1 MKRAQR
7 EQPNATIRLGAGAG
21 FAGDRLDPAI
31 DLVTRGA
38 LDVVVFELLAE
49 RTIALAQRRRRSGSG
64 PGFDDRLTERMAAVL
79 PAALRQ
85 RTLVITNGGAGEP
98 PGGGVVVRR

>member
-7 EQPNATIRLGAGAG
+7 EQSHATIRLGAGAG
-21 FAGDRLDPAI
+21 FAGDRLDPAV

-38 LDVVVFELLAE
+38 LDIVVFELLAE

-64 PGFDDRLTERMAAVL
+64 PGFDDRLTERIAAVL
-79 PAALRQ
+79 PPALR
-85 RTLVITNGGAGEP
+85 RGTLLITNGGAADP
-98 PGGGVVVRR
+98 R